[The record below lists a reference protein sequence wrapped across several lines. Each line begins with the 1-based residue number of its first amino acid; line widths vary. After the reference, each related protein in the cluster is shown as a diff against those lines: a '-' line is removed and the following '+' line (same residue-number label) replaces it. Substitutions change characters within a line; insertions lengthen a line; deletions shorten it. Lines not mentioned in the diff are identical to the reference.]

1 MRQYKIIT
9 LILLI
14 LPIINFAFALPVAV
28 QETRE
33 VCGDAVPEVAITM
46 SAKRG
51 EEDMYFERLSGKP
64 GSDLAGLRAL
74 QPEAPDHGSMDPPQT
89 GTSEIQQVSP
99 GLSKSPSEASLDH
112 YLASPGSEASLD
124 HYLASPGS
132 EASLNHYLASPES
145 EASFG
150 SADDSLVSTDPESGP
165 SRSAATPPARGSG
178 QSKMKSFLRK
188 VVASKL
194 KFWRRISGPVSVR
207 DAVNVAQ
214 RQLQGL
220 VDTGA
225 YVSASSPESQTF

>member
-112 YLASPGSEASLD
+112 YLASPGSEASL
-124 HYLASPGS
+124 
-132 EASLNHYLASPES
+132 NHYLASPES